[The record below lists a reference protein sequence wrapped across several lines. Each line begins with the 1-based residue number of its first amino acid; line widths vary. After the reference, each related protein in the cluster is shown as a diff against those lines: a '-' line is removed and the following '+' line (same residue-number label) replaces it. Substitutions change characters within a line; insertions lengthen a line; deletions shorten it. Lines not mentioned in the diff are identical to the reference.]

1 MPVYPDFFSVSR
13 TFLIFLPADKPFRKK
28 TNRTRLYPG
37 GATQAHRM
45 GGIPR
50 TSVFSEP
57 DSPGVGGQCMDGFL
71 PAWFACFLPYRTIDY
86 ARPMAAMLR
95 PGIGA
100 IFVCY
105 TDSRTISSG
114 SSNSRIGSWRFS
126 GLLMISSSRQ
136 ALIWPNSAARI
147 STVVR
152 EGLTML
158 ESITLS

>member
-1 MPVYPDFFSVSR
+1 MPVYPDFISVSR
-13 TFLIFLPADKPFRKK
+13 TFFDISASRQAFPEEDKPH
-28 TNRTRLYPG
+28 TPVSG

-100 IFVCY
+100 IFVSY
-105 TDSRTISSG
+105 TDSRTISCG